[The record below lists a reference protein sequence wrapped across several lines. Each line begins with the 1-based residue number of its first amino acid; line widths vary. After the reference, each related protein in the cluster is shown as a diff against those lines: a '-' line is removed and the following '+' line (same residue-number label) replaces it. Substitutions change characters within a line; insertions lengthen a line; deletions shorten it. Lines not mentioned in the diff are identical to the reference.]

1 MILVDTP
8 IWIDHLHKRE
18 PQLVELLDIS
28 ACSQV
33 GVALFEARP

>member
-1 MILVDTP
+1 VTPTRSQVENWDT
-8 IWIDHLHKRE
+8 E
-18 PQLVELLDIS
+18 LVELLDIS